1 MVRDKGKGSK
11 FGPMGLD
18 MLENGK
24 VIKPMD
30 MEFYIILMGT
40 SMKVSG

>member
-1 MVRDKGKGSK
+1 
-11 FGPMGLD
+11 
-18 MLENGK
+18 MLQNGK